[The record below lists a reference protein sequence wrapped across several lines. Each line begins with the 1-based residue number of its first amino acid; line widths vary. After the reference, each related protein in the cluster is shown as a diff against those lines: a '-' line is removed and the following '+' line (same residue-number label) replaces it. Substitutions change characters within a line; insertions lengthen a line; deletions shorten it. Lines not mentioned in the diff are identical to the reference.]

1 LRFKK
6 DIFFRFMHCQQE
18 VEWDAESLT
27 CVGPRV
33 PKPREMKVLSLLR
46 AVPQKEMNQILQ
58 EVTNVIKL

>member
-1 LRFKK
+1 
-6 DIFFRFMHCQQE
+6 MHCQQE
-18 VEWDAESLT
+18 VEWDAESFT
-27 CVGPRV
+27 CVGQRV